1 MTITQA
7 VMQRY
12 STKSFDPAKKISDE
26 VMNSIKTL
34 LRYSPSSVNIQPW
47 HFIIAASEEG
57 KNRIAKST
65 RPGFEFNTAKI
76 TDASHVVLLCAKTDV
91 DEAYMNSVLEQ
102 EDKDGRY
109 TTPEH
114 KAMNNGGRTFFVNLH
129 KETLADLP
137 HWAAKQVFLN
147 MGTLLL
153 GASALGV
160 DAVPMEGMDFN
171 TLDTEFG
178 LSAKGLAPVAVVSL
192 GYRKE
197 DDFNA
202 ALPKSRLPEAQIMT
216 VI

>member
-1 MTITQA
+1 
-7 VMQRY
+7 
-12 STKSFDPAKKISDE
+12 
-26 VMNSIKTL
+26 
-34 LRYSPSSVNIQPW
+34 
-47 HFIIAASEEG
+47 
-57 KNRIAKST
+57 
-65 RPGFEFNTAKI
+65 
-76 TDASHVVLLCAKTDV
+76 
-91 DEAYMNSVLEQ
+91 MNSVLEQ

-109 TTPEH
+109 ATPEH

-129 KETLADLP
+129 KETLSDLP

-202 ALPKSRLPEAQIMT
+202 ALPKSRLPEAQILT

>member
-26 VMNSIKTL
+26 AMNSIKTL

-57 KNRIAKST
+57 KNRIAAST

-109 TTPEH
+109 ATPEH
-114 KAMNNGGRTFFVNLH
+114 KAMNNNGRTFFVNLH
-129 KETLADLP
+129 KETLGDLP

-160 DAVPMEGMDFN
+160 DAVPMEGMDFD

>member
-1 MTITQA
+1 MTITQT

-57 KNRIAKST
+57 KNRIAAST
-65 RPGFEFNTAKI
+65 HPGFEFNTAKI

-109 TTPEH
+109 ATPEH
-114 KAMNNGGRTFFVNLH
+114 KAMNNSGRTFFVNLH
-129 KETLADLP
+129 KETLGDLP

-197 DDFNA
+197 NDFNA
-202 ALPKSRLPEAQIMT
+202 ALPKSRLPEAQIIT

>member
-57 KNRIAKST
+57 KNRIAAST
-65 RPGFEFNTAKI
+65 HPGFEFNTAKI

-109 TTPEH
+109 ATPEH
-114 KAMNNGGRTFFVNLH
+114 KAMNNSGRTFFVNLH
-129 KETLADLP
+129 KETLGDLP

-178 LSAKGLAPVAVVSL
+178 LSAKGLTPVAVVSL

-202 ALPKSRLPEAQIMT
+202 ALPKSRLPEAQIIT

>member
-12 STKSFDPAKKISDE
+12 STKSFDPAQKISDE

-57 KNRIAKST
+57 KNRIAAST

-109 TTPEH
+109 ATPEH

-129 KETLADLP
+129 KETLGDLQ

-202 ALPKSRLPEAQIMT
+202 ALPKSRLPEEQIMT

>member
-57 KNRIAKST
+57 KNRIAVST
-65 RPGFEFNTAKI
+65 HPGFEFNTAKI

-109 TTPEH
+109 ATPEH
-114 KAMNNGGRTFFVNLH
+114 KAMNNNGRTFFVNLH
-129 KETLADLP
+129 KETLGDLP

-153 GASALGV
+153 GVSALGV

>member
-47 HFIIAASEEG
+47 YFIIAASEEG
-57 KNRIAKST
+57 KNRIAAST

-109 TTPEH
+109 ATPEH

-129 KETLADLP
+129 KETLGDLP

-160 DAVPMEGMDFN
+160 DAVPMEGVDFD

>member
-57 KNRIAKST
+57 KNRIAAST

-109 TTPEH
+109 ATPEH
-114 KAMNNGGRTFFVNLH
+114 KAMNNSGRTFFVNLH
-129 KETLADLP
+129 KETLGDLP

-153 GASALGV
+153 GVSALGV

-202 ALPKSRLPEAQIMT
+202 ALPKSRLPEAQIIT

>member
-57 KNRIAKST
+57 KNRIAAST
-65 RPGFEFNTAKI
+65 HPGFEFNTAKI

-109 TTPEH
+109 ATPEH
-114 KAMNNGGRTFFVNLH
+114 KAMNNSGRTFFVNLH
-129 KETLADLP
+129 KETLGDLP

-153 GASALGV
+153 GVSALGV
-160 DAVPMEGMDFN
+160 DAVPMEGMDFD

-202 ALPKSRLPEAQIMT
+202 ALPKSRLPEAQIIT

>member
-57 KNRIAKST
+57 KNRIAAST
-65 RPGFEFNTAKI
+65 HPGFEFNTAKI

-109 TTPEH
+109 ATPEH
-114 KAMNNGGRTFFVNLH
+114 KAMNNSGRTFFVNLH
-129 KETLADLP
+129 KETLGDLP

-160 DAVPMEGMDFN
+160 DAVPMEGMDFD

-202 ALPKSRLPEAQIMT
+202 ALPKSRLPEEQIMT

>member
-109 TTPEH
+109 ATPEH
-114 KAMNNGGRTFFVNLH
+114 KAMNNSGRTFFVNLH
-129 KETLADLP
+129 KETLGDLP

-202 ALPKSRLPEAQIMT
+202 ALPKSRLPEAQIIT